1 MNMRNARSNWVKFI
15 SYSAR
20 PNHIWPQRA
29 WNRLLFATHSHS
41 LAAVFP
47 LLFCQ
52 FYIFRRAKRK
62 EKKRL
67 QAKSSVDMLV
77 SFIHLISRRI
87 WYHSDI
93 HFRWCAFAQMIS
105 RNRHPTKKH
114 KFNLCGLFSNRWWWR
129 VRVFVASPVSR
140 MIKELNERIAYRIRC
155 HYESSISAPCDWF
168 ASTFVYIFFCLA

>member
-1 MNMRNARSNWVKFI
+1 MIREERTEISYANKKKAAKPTFGKEEICIKIFIQQSDTEEKRLEELSAYHPTGKYIFASFGKMNMRNARSNWVKFI

-67 QAKSSVDMLV
+67 QAKSSVDM
-77 SFIHLISRRI
+77 
-87 WYHSDI
+87 
-93 HFRWCAFAQMIS
+93 
-105 RNRHPTKKH
+105 
-114 KFNLCGLFSNRWWWR
+114 
-129 VRVFVASPVSR
+129 
-140 MIKELNERIAYRIRC
+140 
-155 HYESSISAPCDWF
+155 
-168 ASTFVYIFFCLA
+168 